1 MISCAVFRSSRASSA
16 SYGNRSRQ
24 SWRLRLRLRNHFP
37 QRCMVPTKISSA
49 WLVTLLLAVGCA
61 PVPAHVDSPP
71 SSSPASDT
79 IEARRLFE
87 ENIDAIHK
95 RDRARYLATYLHSS
109 TLARNG
115 PSGLDFGYD
124 NWSARRDSTWPDT
137 LVARNLRVLPITPG
151 VVYGSYCYT
160 VTQKDT
166 TSSGVSERIFV
177 KTSEGW
183 RIAVTTAFGLAAG
196 APAQCK

>member
-1 MISCAVFRSSRASSA
+1 MPLARFSSGRLPALLIAVAACS
-16 SYGNRSRQ
+16 
-24 SWRLRLRLRNHFP
+24 
-37 QRCMVPTKISSA
+37 
-49 WLVTLLLAVGCA
+49 
-61 PVPAHVDSPP
+61 PVPVNSGLPP
-71 SSSPASDT
+71 AATIASDT
-79 IEARRLFE
+79 IEARQLFE

-115 PSGLDFGYD
+115 PSGLELGYE

-137 LVARNLRVLPITPG
+137 LVARNLRVIPVVSG
-151 VVYGSYCYT
+151 VVYGTYCYT

-166 TSSGVSERIFV
+166 TSSGVSERVFV
-177 KTSEGW
+177 KTPEGW
-183 RIAVTTAFGLAAG
+183 RIAVTTAFGLPAG